1 MTRLVSPL
9 ALAMTAWIE
18 GEKQEFVK
26 CGSGKGK

>member
-1 MTRLVSPL
+1 MTRLFSLLPL
-9 ALAMTAWIE
+9 AITVGIE